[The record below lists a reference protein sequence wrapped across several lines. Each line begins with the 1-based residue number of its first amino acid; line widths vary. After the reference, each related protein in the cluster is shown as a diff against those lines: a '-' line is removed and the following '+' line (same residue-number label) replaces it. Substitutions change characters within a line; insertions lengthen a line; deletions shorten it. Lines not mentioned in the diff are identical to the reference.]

1 MKIAYLIDY
10 DLTQNSGVVQKIKQQ
25 SMEWHHQGHTVY
37 LVSMKKMTI
46 YDTKQ
51 NVLFS
56 QETLNINF
64 GKLATAMK
72 LLYNSYYLKR
82 LLRQIE
88 VDCIYMRYQ
97 MYMPFMTQV
106 LKNHRVIM
114 EINSDDLIEYKLH
127 SKLTYLYN
135 KFTREKM
142 LKCVDAFVAVSHEL
156 KEKFM
161 VWNKPMTV
169 IANGINTRQY
179 AMKKVDNSVPTLVF
193 IGTPNQPWH
202 GLNKILK
209 MADYFQD
216 YQFYIIGTSA
226 EGRRNVEFFG
236 YLSQA
241 EATDIMQKCDIGIGT
256 LSLYQTGLTEA
267 SPLKT
272 RQYLACGLPI
282 IYAYKDTDLSYKTS
296 FALEL
301 ENSKDNMDYE
311 KIETFIK
318 EVWHHDTL
326 RLEAREFAKN
336 SLDYSIKEQQRLNF
350 FGKIVD
356 EA

>member
-10 DLTQNSGVVQKIKQQ
+10 DLTQTSGVVQKIKQQ
-25 SMEWHHQGHTVY
+25 SMEWNQQGHTVY

-46 YDTKQ
+46 YDTNQ

-56 QETLNINF
+56 QKTLNMNF
-64 GKLATAMK
+64 GKLGTAIK
-72 LLYNSYYLKR
+72 LLYNSYYLKQ
-82 LLRQIE
+82 LLSQIE

-106 LKNHRVIM
+106 LKNHKVIM

-135 KFTREKM
+135 KFTRKQI
-142 LKCVDAFVAVSHEL
+142 LKCIDTFVAVSHEL

-161 VWNKPMTV
+161 VWNKPISV
-169 IANGINTRQY
+169 IANGIDTRQY
-179 AMKKVDNSVPTLVF
+179 SIGKAENSVPTLVF

-209 MADYFQD
+209 MAQYFKE
-216 YQFYIIGTSA
+216 YQFYIIGTSD
-226 EGRRNVEFFG
+226 ENRHNVHYFG
-236 YLSQA
+236 YLAQN
-241 EATDIMQKCDIGIGT
+241 EATKIIQKSDVGIGT
-256 LSLYQTGLTEA
+256 LSLYETGLTEA

-282 IYAYKDTDLSYKTS
+282 IYAYNDTDLTHKSS
-296 FALEL
+296 FALQL
-301 ENSKDNMDYE
+301 DNREDNIDY
-311 KIETFIK
+311 IEIERFINTVFHQK
-318 EVWHHDTL
+318 SIA
-326 RLEAREFAKN
+326 LEAREFAEN
-336 SLDYSIKEQQRLNF
+336 SLDYALKEQQRLTF
-350 FGKIVD
+350 FQKVIDG
-356 EA
+356 